1 MQFYGAYPK
10 ILSLLIA
17 LSSLRLYQMLHTT
30 ENNIF
35 LVDCII
41 THKNKVIQHQ
51 TLAHRESFVIETAN
65 LGILKVKVIYM

>member
-1 MQFYGAYPK
+1 MGLNAK

-17 LSSLRLYQMLHTT
+17 LSFLCLYQMLHTS

-51 TLAHRESFVIETAN
+51 TLEHRDSFVLENAN

>member
-1 MQFYGAYPK
+1 MGLNAK
-10 ILSLLIA
+10 NLSLLIA
-17 LSSLRLYQMLHTT
+17 LSFLCIYQMLHTI
-30 ENNIF
+30 ENNILF

-51 TLAHRESFVIETAN
+51 TLEHRDSFVLENAN

>member
-1 MQFYGAYPK
+1 MGLNAK

-17 LSSLRLYQMLHTT
+17 LSFLCIYQMMHTT
-30 ENNIF
+30 EKNIF
-35 LVDCII
+35 FVDCII

-51 TLAHRESFVIETAN
+51 TLEHRESFVIENAN